1 MSAPALHSVSVRTAR
16 SADEEAL
23 GELDRSTWSTLHAV
37 VPRPRPPYDPF
48 FDERHR
54 PDDFL
59 VAEVATP
66 SAVRPGGTCI
76 AGYIRLVPPTPLAC
90 NAHVRQI
97 QGLAVATWARGAGV
111 GRTLLRAACAEARR
125 QGANRITLRCSG
137 TTPPPGRSTPPRGS
151 PWKGCWAGVLPAGP
165 LCRRRPD
172 GPLAHALS
180 TPTGS
185 AERRHRSPDQRGP
198 AQRVGSAGCWLGRAA
213 RLSGAR
219 SGPRVPGSGRP
230 VPRRPRSRPGSPAAR
245 WAGAAVPGRAR
256 PRP

>member
-76 AGYIRLVPPTPLAC
+76 AGYIRLVPPTPLAS

-97 QGLAVATWARGAGV
+97 QGLAVATWARGSGV

-125 QGANRITLRCSG
+125 QGANRITLRVLG
-137 TTPPPGRSTPPRGS
+137 HNTPARALYASEGFAVEGVLGGEFFLQGRYVDDVLMGRSLTP
-151 PWKGCWAGVLPAGP
+151 
-165 LCRRRPD
+165 
-172 GPLAHALS
+172 
-180 TPTGS
+180 
-185 AERRHRSPDQRGP
+185 
-198 AQRVGSAGCWLGRAA
+198 
-213 RLSGAR
+213 
-219 SGPRVPGSGRP
+219 
-230 VPRRPRSRPGSPAAR
+230 
-245 WAGAAVPGRAR
+245 
-256 PRP
+256 